1 MLLKMKNKT
10 SLHTRCP
17 AVGTRVVSPG
27 VSNGQDTSRVG
38 GSLLLARTLVALETG
53 ENLLLYRR
61 HPLIPL
67 LAHSSQEQSIP
78 TLIQTYNRFNSIFLI
93 SLLLI
98 SLIISYKLFK
108 RHSRSVCN
116 ISIGM
121 NFKMFYVNWLIT
133 NLQIAA

>member
-1 MLLKMKNKT
+1 MMNKT
-10 SLHTRCP
+10 SLHTGCP
-17 AVGTRVVSPG
+17 AVGTRVVSAG

-67 LAHSSQEQSIP
+67 LAHSRQEQSIP
-78 TLIQTYNRFNSIFLI
+78 TLIQTYNRFKSIFLL

-98 SLIISYKLFK
+98 SLII
-108 RHSRSVCN
+108 R
-116 ISIGM
+116 
-121 NFKMFYVNWLIT
+121 
-133 NLQIAA
+133 